1 MRHRKGDYSS
11 FSLMVP
17 RAGTKTAG
25 TTKPIPRQTTKHT
38 IPTRKL
44 YSKEDMQVGHY
55 VRKVCAIY
63 SSRISSLQL
72 GSPYTRDLVSYQR
85 QCVYAIEHSCRI
97 KVFILATSFP

>member
-25 TTKPIPRQTTKHT
+25 TTEPIPRQTTKHKT
-38 IPTRKL
+38 PTQKR
-44 YSKEDMQVGHY
+44 YGKEDMQVGHY
-55 VRKVCAIY
+55 VRKVCTIY
-63 SSRISSLQL
+63 SGRISSLRL
-72 GSPYTRDLVSYQR
+72 GSPYARDPVSYR
-85 QCVYAIEHSCRI
+85 RRRVYAIEYSCRI